1 MGARYRPYHRRQ
13 NVIITWAQKMTGHL
27 QRYFVELV
35 GVADTGK
42 SLADVFVLFFGSVT
56 LPQLMRRSKRSLEKT
71 G

>member
-1 MGARYRPYHRRQ
+1 M
-13 NVIITWAQKMTGHL
+13 
-27 QRYFVELV
+27 
-35 GVADTGK
+35 ADTGK